1 MYEVVKV
8 ANRGQKAQLFSGL
21 IGNKMWLFAGDCY
34 FWGMDGFGLLSVLP
48 PLLAIVLALLTRQ
61 VYISLVAGIWLGWL
75 VINDFNLLQGTIAT
89 LEGFVEV
96 FRNPGNTRTIMFSAL
111 VGALLIFIQYSGG
124 VRGFINGIDRLLV
137 KLEERKVGQSR
148 VVVGLLA
155 QVTGIMLFIETS
167 ISALTV
173 GTLYRPVFDRLKIPR
188 EKLAYIA
195 DSSSAPSAI
204 MIPFNAWGAFI
215 MGLLLTQGID
225 APFKTMMHAVPFN
238 FYPMLTIA
246 LVSFIVISR
255 RDFGPMVKAEKR
267 TRETG
272 KLLNDG
278 ARPMVSDEITSYQMK
293 EGVRPRAI
301 NMIIPLATM
310 VLMMIVSLAYTGWA
324 EVEGSNGFLNHF
336 TRAMG
341 RGSGSSAVLY
351 AVCSSLIVSM
361 ILYKAQRI
369 MGLRK
374 MVSLILKG
382 VSELM
387 PLALLMM
394 LAFAI
399 SHVCNTLGTGQYV
412 ADITREW
419 LSPALLPAI
428 VFVLSAFIAFSTG
441 TSWGTFAIMMS
452 VALPMAEIHG
462 ANIYLVVAATMGGGV
477 FGDHCSPISDTT
489 IISSMASAS
498 DHIDHVRT
506 QLPYAL
512 FTGILTTLIYLALGY
527 FMS

>member
-1 MYEVVKV
+1 
-8 ANRGQKAQLFSGL
+8 
-21 IGNKMWLFAGDCY
+21 
-34 FWGMDGFGLLSVLP
+34 MDEFGLLSVLP
-48 PLLAIVLALLTRQ
+48 PLMAIVLALLTRQ

-89 LEGFVEV
+89 LEGFVAV
-96 FRNPGNTRTIMFSAL
+96 FESPSNTRTIMFSAL

-124 VRGFINGIDRLLV
+124 VKGFINGIDRLLQT
-137 KLEERKVGQSR
+137 LEKKNMGQSR
-148 VVVGLLA
+148 VVVSLLA
-155 QVTGIMLFIETS
+155 LFTGILLFIETS

-195 DSSSAPSAI
+195 DSSSAPSSI
-204 MIPFNAWGAFI
+204 LIPFNAWGAFI

-225 APFKTMMHAVPFN
+225 APFRTLMKALPFN
-238 FYPMLTIA
+238 FYPMLTIL
-246 LVSFIVISR
+246 LVFFIVISR
-255 RDFGPMVKAEKR
+255 KDFGPMARAEKR

-272 KLLNDG
+272 KLLNEG
-278 ARPMVSDEITSYQMK
+278 ARPMVSDEITSYEMK
-293 EGVRPRAI
+293 EGIKPRAI

-310 VLMMIVSLAYTGWA
+310 VLMMIISLAYTGWK
-324 EVEGSNGFLNHF
+324 EVDSYSGFVNHF
-336 TRAMG
+336 TQAMG

-351 AVCSSLIVSM
+351 AVCSSLMVSM
-361 ILYKAQRI
+361 VLYRAQGIMKA
-369 MGLRK
+369 RK
-374 MVSLILKG
+374 MVSLLIKG

-387 PLALLMM
+387 PLAMLMM
-394 LAFAI
+394 LAFSI
-399 SHVCNTLGTGQYV
+399 SHVCNTLGTGMYV
-412 ADITREW
+412 ASVTREW

-428 VFVLSAFIAFSTG
+428 VFVLSSFIAFSTG

-462 ANIYLVVAATMGGGV
+462 ANVYLVIAATMGGGV

-512 FTGILTTLIYLALGY
+512 LTGTLTTLIYLAMGLL
-527 FMS
+527 MSR